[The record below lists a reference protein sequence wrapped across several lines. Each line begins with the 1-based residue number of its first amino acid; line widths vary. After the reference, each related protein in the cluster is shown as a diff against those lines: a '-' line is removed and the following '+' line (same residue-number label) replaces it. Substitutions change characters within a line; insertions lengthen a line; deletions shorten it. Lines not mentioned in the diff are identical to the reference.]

1 MIANLSEKDE
11 VLEHAVYVSNTLTMK
26 YMITKDKLSEATGE
40 LIKEL
45 KKMKGIQSIIGV
57 KQAGSVSQR
66 LQAERNRRWG
76 LEEQAELLCSEWQKE
91 ISRQYSDWHPFKPTI
106 VNGVL
111 EEVVMEDD
119 EKLVAWKEDWG
130 IEVHNAVVQ
139 ALVELNECNP
149 SGRYPV
155 HVLWNFSENRKA
167 SVARAVKH
175 LMKLW
180 KADMGKYMAQGDR
193 RTRPRTVICDKA
205 PQITAN
211 CKKTNMREARS
222 LMHAV
227 GGSTLAPL
235 MTVKETEMENGATM
249 SEVCSELK
257 KMIDKMTMEL
267 KKRDDELQDA
277 QFLNCH
283 LIKEEREMHDN
294 LSKAKRSLFKGLR
307 EIAGSLS
314 VIGVKQM
321 GQLDKEVFLNA
332 CKLKGAKDHLEATR
346 VCLQWQYEISRPEWY
361 PFKTTYTE
369 GHAKALVE
377 LKLKEYNRYGHGR
390 FPVPVLWN
398 FSESREASI
407 AEAVVH
413 LAKLWRANKGKYVST

>member
-1 MIANLSEKDE
+1 MEFKRQAANRKPPESSKVKFLANDFAAEFDREGLAHDLREGLKFFKEKGVLTLGKDVESVNSPISKVTYDEKLHQYLIQALLDQYNAWYLVKKQMLYENIRRYYHFNFTTKQQVDDSTGNQLFFAEVSHMQGEKAWEVKCCCKIGAEDNDEQLTGSLGVREHAESEEHIELNKKIDEMIANLSEKDE

-40 LIKEL
+40 LIK
-45 KKMKGIQSIIGV
+45 
-57 KQAGSVSQR
+57 
-66 LQAERNRRWG
+66 AERNRRWG

-235 MTVKETEMENGATM
+235 MTVKETEVIYFFIFKCM
-249 SEVCSELK
+249 
-257 KMIDKMTMEL
+257 
-267 KKRDDELQDA
+267 
-277 QFLNCH
+277 QF
-283 LIKEEREMHDN
+283 
-294 LSKAKRSLFKGLR
+294 
-307 EIAGSLS
+307 
-314 VIGVKQM
+314 
-321 GQLDKEVFLNA
+321 
-332 CKLKGAKDHLEATR
+332 
-346 VCLQWQYEISRPEWY
+346 
-361 PFKTTYTE
+361 
-369 GHAKALVE
+369 
-377 LKLKEYNRYGHGR
+377 
-390 FPVPVLWN
+390 
-398 FSESREASI
+398 
-407 AEAVVH
+407 
-413 LAKLWRANKGKYVST
+413 